1 MSLVGTKVENRPP
14 GMSQLDL
21 IWGNYNQY
29 NIATS
34 LQEDGSRALITQKV
48 IQDLLD
54 NFSGIS
60 DIQIV
65 EGEEGAKLVITV
77 GDKVFEQPLP
87 TGATITDFTKRQI
100 TQADRNK
107 GCELAL
113 GTPVYSITMSNGNE
127 YLAPALAVGNTGT
140 IALKIIENAI
150 YADLKLSNKGSV
162 KLSED
167 EEGLKGDI
175 VLDNTDKFIKFSLL
189 TESEYSSL
197 DTIDETTV
205 YFIKGKG
212 YFYFGTNRMAGESGG
227 LDDYY
232 TKQQIDDELSNYVKK
247 EDLSWN
253 DIF

>member
-34 LQEDGSRALITQKV
+34 LQEDGSRVLVTQKV

-54 NFSGIS
+54 NFSGIT

-65 EGEEGAKLVITV
+65 EEEEGAKLVITV

-107 GCELAL
+107 
-113 GTPVYSITMSNGNE
+113 
-127 YLAPALAVGNTGT
+127 
-140 IALKIIENAI
+140 
-150 YADLKLSNKGSV
+150 
-162 KLSED
+162 
-167 EEGLKGDI
+167 
-175 VLDNTDKFIKFSLL
+175 
-189 TESEYSSL
+189 
-197 DTIDETTV
+197 
-205 YFIKGKG
+205 
-212 YFYFGTNRMAGESGG
+212 
-227 LDDYY
+227 
-232 TKQQIDDELSNYVKK
+232 
-247 EDLSWN
+247 
-253 DIF
+253 